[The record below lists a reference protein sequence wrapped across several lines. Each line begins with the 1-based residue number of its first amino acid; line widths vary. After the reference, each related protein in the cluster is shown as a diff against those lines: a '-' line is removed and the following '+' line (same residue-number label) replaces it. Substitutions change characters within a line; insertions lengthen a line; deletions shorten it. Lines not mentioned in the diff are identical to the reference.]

1 MNTYLF
7 GDQTLRSTINFREL
21 PRQADNEGSSAIQ
34 IVLLPMRQPENHDWL
49 HEWKESDNTVTL
61 SIAVHQT
68 GFLLRIP
75 EFCDFILDTTQRSVQ
90 VLPHDMLDEH
100 TIEHLLVD
108 QVLPRL
114 LAHEGQLLLHACAVN
129 VDGRTVLFL
138 GKSGWGKS
146 TIAALFHHA
155 GYRLYSDDCVLLRQQ
170 GSVWQALATY
180 PSLRLYED
188 SISDI
193 FADDSSLSPVSEY
206 SDKQRIALTIEHG
219 QSIPPLH
226 AMYFLSDPETTTTD
240 IQISTMRPGNTC
252 IELIERSFRLDL
264 GNRQHSRQLMQSTA
278 ALTQSIPAYRLS
290 YPHDFK
296 NNPRLLD
303 RLIQHIQH

>member
-7 GDQTLRSTINFREL
+7 GDQTLQSTIHFREL
-21 PRQADNEGSSAIQ
+21 PRQTGPTNSPPIQ
-34 IVLLPMRQPENHDWL
+34 VQLHAPCQPGHYDWQ
-49 HEWKESDNTVTL
+49 HEWKESDDTVTL
-61 SIAVHQT
+61 SLAAHPA
-68 GFLLRIP
+68 GFLLRVP
-75 EFCDFILDTTQRSVQ
+75 EFCDFILNTEQRIVQ
-90 VLPHDMLDEH
+90 VLPHDILDEP

-114 LAHEGQLLLHACAVN
+114 LAHEGHLLLHACAVDVN
-129 VDGRTVLFL
+129 GRTVLFL

-146 TIAALFHHA
+146 TLAALFHHA

-170 GSVWQALATY
+170 GGDWQALATY

-219 QSIPPLH
+219 QTIPPLH
-226 AMYFLSDPETTTTD
+226 AMYFLSSPETTAAD
-240 IQISTMRPGNTC
+240 IQINTMRPGNTC

-278 ALTQSIPAYRLS
+278 ALTQDIPAYRLS

-296 NNPRLLD
+296 NNPRLLE
-303 RLIQHIQH
+303 RLIQHVQH